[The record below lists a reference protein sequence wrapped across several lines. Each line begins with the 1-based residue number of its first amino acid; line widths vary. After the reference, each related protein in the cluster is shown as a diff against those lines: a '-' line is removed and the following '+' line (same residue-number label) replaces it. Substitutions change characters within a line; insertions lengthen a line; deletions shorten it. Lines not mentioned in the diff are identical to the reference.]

1 MKVILIGF
9 MGVGKT
15 TVGRQL
21 AKKMNLEF
29 IDMDKE
35 IEKREERSISKIF
48 KENGELYFR
57 QTETLILK
65 ELLKRN
71 DILISTGGGIVTIEE
86 NYKILKKEK
95 NVIFLDAN
103 TNTIL
108 KHLSNETHKR
118 PLLANSNN
126 KEKTISE
133 LLEARYD
140 KYNGVSDIKIDV
152 NQKNVEEVVSQILV
166 YIN

>member
-1 MKVILIGF
+1 MKIILIGF

-15 TVGRQL
+15 TVGREL
-21 AKKMNLEF
+21 AKKANLEF
-29 IDMDKE
+29 IDMDEE

-48 KENGELYFR
+48 KENDELYFR
-57 QTETLILK
+57 QKETSLLK
-65 ELLKRN
+65 ELLKRKN
-71 DILISTGGGIVTIEE
+71 ILISTGGGIVTTEE

-108 KHLSNETHKR
+108 KHLSNENDKR
-118 PLLANSNN
+118 PLLATSNN

-140 KYNGVSDIKIDV
+140 KYNGVSDVKIDV

>member
-15 TVGRQL
+15 TVGKYVARKL
-21 AKKMNLEF
+21 NLEF

-35 IEKREERSISKIF
+35 IENRQGKTISKIF
-48 KENGELYFR
+48 EENGELYFR
-57 QTETLILK
+57 QIETGLLK
-65 ELLKRN
+65 ELINREN
-71 DILISTGGGIVTIEE
+71 ILISTGGGIVTVEE
-86 NYKILKKEK
+86 NLKIIKKEK

-108 KHLSNETHKR
+108 KHLSKEIDKR
-118 PLLANSNN
+118 PLLKNSNN
-126 KEKTISE
+126 REKTISE
-133 LLEARYD
+133 LLESRYD
-140 KYNGVSDIKIDV
+140 KYNNVCDIRIDV
-152 NQKNVEEVVSQILV
+152 NQKNVEEVISQILV